1 MMADVRLGGPD
12 GTSTYSPEH
21 SRVRTTG
28 NEVNAIGSSLRDL
41 DRLHPLIAGIIGGLI
56 SVALLVLLAPYELD
70 RLRAWGM
77 FIAIGAGVGLGRWL
91 HFRAKDSR
99 PASE

>member
-1 MMADVRLGGPD
+1 M
-12 GTSTYSPEH
+12 
-21 SRVRTTG
+21 
-28 NEVNAIGSSLRDL
+28 NAIGSSLRDL

-77 FIAIGAGVGLGRWL
+77 FIAIGAGVGLGRGCT
-91 HFRAKDSR
+91 FERRARDERRSR
-99 PASE
+99 PPS